1 MKAWHFRKHCTIEM
15 MNNETVGVNKILA
28 MIEAL
33 TTRDSDIKIY
43 DIKSS
48 GSTFLLVKVTMF
60 EYFRIKKAIER
71 RYPGICKYYH

>member
-1 MKAWHFRKHCTIEM
+1 MKWNFRKYRTIELA
-15 MNNETVGVNKILA
+15 NNEQMSVNKIMS

-33 TTRDSDIKIY
+33 TTKESDFKIY
-43 DIKSS
+43 DIKSL

-60 EYFRIKKAIER
+60 EYFRLKKAIER